1 MSNSSGIF
9 SSTDPRGLVSRR
21 YLWFSIGLSV
31 LGMVAVLWWTGAP
44 DGFHHLKP
52 KRLPGLAIALTVAM
66 LRIWLSAAK
75 IRYLADKTL
84 SWIASFRIVLFW
96 DFASAITPSTIGGAP
111 VATYVMTQEGISLG
125 KSGAIMLYSMLLDQ
139 LLYVAIIPILVI
151 AGIYYEVIPIGA
163 GAFGTGA
170 LMVGFAFLMLYAI
183 LLAYGILRNPNVLRI
198 AFDYA
203 TRLPGLKR
211 IRSTVMNELDR
222 LVDFSTELN
231 NKPPS
236 FILNAFL
243 ISTLGWVAKFAVPTI
258 VVLSFLPADWLL
270 SFVRSIG
277 MTLAG
282 FFMPTPGGS
291 GGVEGL
297 FALFQ
302 GPLFDRPQ
310 FIGIAI
316 FIWRLFTFYISIGFG
331 MLVLTWY
338 VNPANRMFIFRKKMT
353 DG

>member
-1 MSNSSGIF
+1 MSKAENIF
-9 SSTDPRGLVSRR
+9 TSTDPRSLVSSR

-31 LGMVAVLWWTGAP
+31 VAMALVIWWTGAP
-44 DGFHHLKP
+44 EGFHHLKP
-52 KRLPGLAIALTVAM
+52 KRWPGLAIAFSVAL
-66 LRIWLSAAK
+66 LRIGLSAAK
-75 IRYLADKTL
+75 IRYLADRTL
-84 SWIASFRIVLFW
+84 SWMASFRIVLFW

-111 VATYVMTQEGISLG
+111 VATYVMTKEGISLG

-139 LLYVAIIPILVI
+139 LLYVALIPILIV
-151 AGIYYEVIPIGA
+151 AGMYYEIIPVGA

-170 LMVGFAFLMLYAI
+170 LLFGFAILMAYSL
-183 LLAYGILRNPNVLRI
+183 LLAYGILRNPNALRVV
-198 AFDYA
+198 FDYV

-211 IRSTVMNELDR
+211 VRLTVMNELDR
-222 LVDFSTELN
+222 LVGFSIELN
-231 NKPPS
+231 QKPPS
-236 FILNAFL
+236 FVLNAFL
-243 ISTLGWVAKFAVPTI
+243 ISTLSWVAKFAVPTI

-316 FIWRLFTFYISIGFG
+316 FVWRMFTFYVSIGLG

-338 VNPANRMFIFRKKMT
+338 VNPANRLFHMRKRPT

>member
-1 MSNSSGIF
+1 M
-9 SSTDPRGLVSRR
+9 SRR

-31 LGMVAVLWWTGAP
+31 VSMALVIWWTGAP

-52 KRLPGLAIALTVAM
+52 KRLPGLAIALVVVL

-84 SWIASFRIVLFW
+84 TWMASIRIVLFW

-111 VATYVMTQEGISLG
+111 IATYVMTKEGVSLG

-139 LLYVAIIPILVI
+139 LLYVAIIPILVF
-151 AGIYYEVIPIGA
+151 AGMYYEVIPVGA

-170 LMVGFAFLMLYAI
+170 LMVGFAFLMLYAM
-183 LLAYGILRNPNVLRI
+183 LLAYGILRNPNVLRV

-211 IRSTVMNELDR
+211 MRPTVMNELDR
-222 LVDFSTELN
+222 LVEFSTELN

-243 ISTLGWVAKFAVPTI
+243 ISTLSWVAKLSVPTI
-258 VVLSFLPADWLL
+258 IVLSFLPADGLL

-316 FIWRLFTFYISIGFG
+316 FIWRLFTFYISIGLG

-338 VNPANRMFIFRKKMT
+338 VNPANRMFHIRKKT
-353 DG
+353 KDG

>member
-1 MSNSSGIF
+1 
-9 SSTDPRGLVSRR
+9 
-21 YLWFSIGLSV
+21 
-31 LGMVAVLWWTGAP
+31 MV
-44 DGFHHLKP
+44 
-52 KRLPGLAIALTVAM
+52 VAA

-75 IRYLADKTL
+75 IRFLADKTL

-111 VATYVMTQEGISLG
+111 VATYVMTKEGISLG

-151 AGIYYEVIPIGA
+151 AGFYYEVIPDDA
-163 GAFGTGA
+163 GSFGSGA
-170 LMVGFAFLMLYAI
+170 LMVGYALMMAYAF
-183 LLAYGILRNPNVLRI
+183 LLAYGILRNPNVLKRV
-198 AFDYA
+198 FDLV
-203 TRLPGLKR
+203 TRLPFLKK
-211 IRSTVMNELDR
+211 IRPTVMNELDR
-222 LVDFSTELN
+222 LVEFSTELN

-236 FILNAFL
+236 FILKAFL
-243 ISTLGWVAKFAVPTI
+243 ISSLSWLAKFAVPTI

-302 GPLFDRPQ
+302 GPLFARPE

-316 FIWRLFTFYISIGFG
+316 FVWRIFTFYIGIGLG

-338 VNPANRMFIFRKKMT
+338 VNPANRMFTFRKKQS

>member
-1 MSNSSGIF
+1 MA
-9 SSTDPRGLVSRR
+9 LV
-21 YLWFSIGLSV
+21 I
-31 LGMVAVLWWTGAP
+31 WWTGAP
-44 DGFHHLKP
+44 DGFYHLKP
-52 KRLPGLAIALTVAM
+52 KRLPGLAIALAVAL

-84 SWIASFRIVLFW
+84 SWMASFRIVLFW

-111 VATYVMTQEGISLG
+111 VATYVMTKEGISLG

-139 LLYVAIIPILVI
+139 LLYVAIIPILVF
-151 AGIYYEVIPIGA
+151 AGFYFEVIPIGA
-163 GAFGTGA
+163 GTWGAGA
-170 LMVGFAFLMLYAI
+170 LMVGFALLMLYAM
-183 LLAYGILRNPNVLRI
+183 LLAYGIMRNPNVLRV

-211 IRSTVMNELDR
+211 MRSTVMNELDR
-222 LVDFSTELN
+222 LVEFSTELN
-231 NKPPS
+231 NKPLS
-236 FILNAFL
+236 FILNAFM
-243 ISTLGWVAKFAVPTI
+243 ISTLGWVFKFAVPTI
-258 VVLSFLPADWLL
+258 VVLSFMPADWLL
-270 SFVRSIG
+270 SFVRSVG

-302 GPLFDRPQ
+302 GPLFSRPE

-316 FIWRLFTFYISIGFG
+316 FVWRLFTFYISIGLG

-338 VNPANRMFIFRKKMT
+338 VNPSNRLFHIRKKTT

>member
-1 MSNSSGIF
+1 M
-9 SSTDPRGLVSRR
+9 GL
-21 YLWFSIGLSV
+21 
-31 LGMVAVLWWTGAP
+31 VLWWTWTP
-44 DGFHHLKP
+44 DGLQHLKP
-52 KRLPGLAIALTVAM
+52 KRLPGLAIALTISF

-84 SWIASFRIVLFW
+84 TWMASFRIVLFW

-111 VATYVMTQEGISLG
+111 VATYVMTKEGISLG

-139 LLYVAIIPILVI
+139 LMYVTLIPILVV
-151 AGIYYEVIPIGA
+151 AGLYYEVIPNGA
-163 GAFGTGA
+163 GVLGTGA
-170 LMVGFAFLMLYAI
+170 LMVGFSLLLAYAT
-183 LLAYGILRNPNVLRI
+183 LLAYGILRNPNVLRV

-211 IRSTVMNELDR
+211 IRQTVLNELDR
-222 LVDFSTELN
+222 LVEFSTELN

-236 FILNAFL
+236 FILNAFV

-258 VVLSFLPADWLL
+258 VLLSFLPADWLL

-297 FALFQ
+297 FVLFQ

-310 FIGIAI
+310 FIGIAV
-316 FIWRLFTFYISIGFG
+316 FVWRLFTFYISIGFG

-338 VNPANRMFIFRKKMT
+338 VNPANRMFHFRKKST